1 MCEYLA
7 MRIQEGALSYDLVI
21 SRRPELK
28 ACIDFILNSKTEI

>member
-7 MRIQEGALSYDLVI
+7 MRIKMGALDYELVV

>member
-7 MRIQEGALSYDLVI
+7 MRIQEGALPYELVI

-28 ACIDFILNSKTEI
+28 TCIDFILNSKTEI